1 MRKIL
6 YTVLM
11 WLLCNFSLT
20 AQDNKYQNLPSLN
33 LLLGI
38 SYNEPCFTFSPL
50 CNIILN
56 NASGVQFAGLT
67 NHIKNS
73 GKGVEFAGLVNTASH
88 FKGLQFAGFT
98 NIADHATGLQ
108 FAGLSNTATKYIR
121 GVQFAGIVNTAGD
134 VNGIQFAG
142 FVNIAK
148 KVRGV
153 QFAGIVN
160 TAGDVNGIQFAGFV
174 NIAKK
179 VRGVQFATLV
189 NVADTCDCPIGII
202 NIIRNGE
209 KGIAL
214 TYDIN
219 GTGTGIVSFRSGG
232 KYTYGIIGVGI
243 NHRID
248 GDNKIAI
255 EAGYGVH
262 IPVFEWFRIDNELKA
277 TTIGTA
283 ENSINNFSYSLLPSF
298 IINRHYNIFAGVSI
312 NYLFTQSSRTTSE
325 QS

>member
-1 MRKIL
+1 
-6 YTVLM
+6 M

-50 CNIILN
+50 CNIVLN
-56 NASGVQFAGLT
+56 DASGVQFAGLT

-153 QFAGIVN
+153 QFA
-160 TAGDVNGIQFAGFV
+160 
-174 NIAKK
+174 
-179 VRGVQFATLV
+179 TLV

-219 GTGTGIVSFRSGG
+219 GTGIVSFRSGG

-298 IINRHYNIFAGVSI
+298 IINRRYNIFAGVSI
-312 NYLFTQSSRTTSE
+312 NYLFTQSSNTLFDPCSQLWAKDSNNSHQE
-325 QS
+325 LYISGQIGVQYIF

>member
-108 FAGLSNTATKYIR
+108 FAGLSNTATKYI
-121 GVQFAGIVNTAGD
+121 
-134 VNGIQFAG
+134 
-142 FVNIAK
+142 
-148 KVRGV
+148 RGV

-312 NYLFTQSSRTTSE
+312 NYLFTQSSNTLFDPCSQLWAKDSNNSHQE
-325 QS
+325 LYISGQIGVQYIF

>member
-50 CNIILN
+50 WNIILN
-56 NASGVQFAGLT
+56 NACGVQFAGLT

-108 FAGLSNTATKYIR
+108 FAGLSNTATKYI
-121 GVQFAGIVNTAGD
+121 
-134 VNGIQFAG
+134 
-142 FVNIAK
+142 
-148 KVRGV
+148 RGV

-312 NYLFTQSSRTTSE
+312 NYLFTQSSNTLFDPCSQLWAKDSNNSHQE
-325 QS
+325 LYISGQIGVQYIF

>member
-153 QFAGIVN
+153 QFA
-160 TAGDVNGIQFAGFV
+160 
-174 NIAKK
+174 
-179 VRGVQFATLV
+179 TLV

-209 KGIAL
+209 KGLAL

-219 GTGTGIVSFRSGG
+219 GTGIVSFRSGG

-312 NYLFTQSSRTTSE
+312 NYLFTQSSNTLFDPCSQLWAKDSNNSHQE
-325 QS
+325 LYISGQIGVQYIF

>member
-121 GVQFAGIVNTAGD
+121 GVQFAGT
-134 VNGIQFAG
+134 
-142 FVNIAK
+142 
-148 KVRGV
+148 
-153 QFAGIVN
+153 VN

-219 GTGTGIVSFRSGG
+219 GTGIVSFRSGG

-312 NYLFTQSSRTTSE
+312 NYLFTQSSNTLFDPCSQLWAKDSNNSHQE
-325 QS
+325 LYISGQIGVQYIF

>member
-153 QFAGIVN
+153 QFA
-160 TAGDVNGIQFAGFV
+160 
-174 NIAKK
+174 
-179 VRGVQFATLV
+179 TLV

-219 GTGTGIVSFRSGG
+219 GTGIVSFRSGG

-312 NYLFTQSSRTTSE
+312 NYLFTQSSNTLFDPCSQLWAKDSNNSHQE
-325 QS
+325 LYISGQIGVQYIF

>member
-50 CNIILN
+50 CNIVLN
-56 NASGVQFAGLT
+56 DASGVQFAGLT

-153 QFAGIVN
+153 QFA
-160 TAGDVNGIQFAGFV
+160 
-174 NIAKK
+174 
-179 VRGVQFATLV
+179 TLV

-219 GTGTGIVSFRSGG
+219 GTGIVSFRSGG

-312 NYLFTQSSRTTSE
+312 NYLFTQSSNTLFDPCSQLWAKDSNNSHQE
-325 QS
+325 LYISGQIGVQYIF

>member
-121 GVQFAGIVNTAGD
+121 GVQFAGM
-134 VNGIQFAG
+134 
-142 FVNIAK
+142 
-148 KVRGV
+148 
-153 QFAGIVN
+153 VN

-219 GTGTGIVSFRSGG
+219 GTGIVSFRSGG

-312 NYLFTQSSRTTSE
+312 NYLFTQSSNTLFDPCSQLWAKDSNNSHQE
-325 QS
+325 LYISGQIGVQYIF